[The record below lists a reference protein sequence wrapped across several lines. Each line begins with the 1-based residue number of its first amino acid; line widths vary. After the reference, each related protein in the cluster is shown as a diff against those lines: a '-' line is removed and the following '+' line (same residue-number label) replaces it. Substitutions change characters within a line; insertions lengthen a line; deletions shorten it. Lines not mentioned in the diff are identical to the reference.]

1 MKRAAWQI
9 AGVVALAFGIAGIAL
24 PLLPTTPFLLLAAF
38 CFSRGSERLHAWL
51 LAHPR
56 YGPAILD
63 WQEQGAISRK
73 AKALALLALG
83 LAIGGAALAGAP
95 PEVLGVQALVAL
107 AVGAFLLSRP
117 EPRRPDRTERA
128 PDDG

>member
-9 AGVVALAFGIAGIAL
+9 AGVVALGFGIAGIAL

-73 AKALALLALG
+73 AKGLALLALG